1 MGSSVIMI
9 TPMIRTS
16 SHELKVLSDT
26 LQQVPDFII
35 IGEMHGSKQN
45 APIMQELLSIILTE
59 SKPVTIAFEWTLSG
73 PECDALRGYIHGG
86 DVPAQ
91 LPNFFLDSDG
101 RFTYE
106 HVSLLKWIRIYNSTH
121 NNCIDFHTFDNFIS
135 SGEPEQAMADSLREY
150 KINHPASIILV
161 ETGNMHARNS
171 PYAVMG
177 IGYLPMAAFLKKEYA
192 VFSIFLRYIQGEIL
206 VEGEN
211 RDVTK
216 ATSQQEGPGSYFDA
230 VIDISLSEAVQNP
243 SSLTEIARS
252 L

>member
-1 MGSSVIMI
+1 MGSSVIII
-9 TPMIRTS
+9 TSMIRTS
-16 SHELKVLSDT
+16 SHELKVLSDV

-45 APIMQELLSIILTE
+45 AQIMQELLSIILTE
-59 SKPVTIAFEWTLSG
+59 SKPVTIAFEWVLSIS
-73 PECDALRGYIHGG
+73 EYDALREYIHGG

-106 HVSLLKWIRIYNSTH
+106 HVSLLKWIHIYNSTH
-121 NNCIDFHTFDNFIS
+121 NNLIDLHTFDNSIS
-135 SGEPEQAMADSLREY
+135 SGEPEQAMADSLRGY
-150 KINHPASIILV
+150 KKNHPMSIILV

-177 IGYLPMAAFLKKEYA
+177 TEYLPMVALLKKDYA
-192 VFSIFLRYIQGEIL
+192 MFSIFLRYVQGEIL

-230 VIDISLSEAVQNP
+230 VIDISISEAAQNP